1 MSLGKPAGVGHE
13 TASVSAGG
21 EAEELAPAL
30 PDGTVVAGRYR
41 VSGVLGRGGYALV
54 YRAVDEG
61 AGVDVA
67 LKVLRA
73 DRVSPVAVR
82 RLQREAESARAVLH
96 PGLVRVLDHGIAAE
110 GPFLAMELV
119 EGRTLRER
127 IALGPLPV
135 AEAVAVASAVAAA
148 LDALH
153 AAGLVHRDLKP
164 SNILLGSDGQ
174 VRVAD
179 LGLVT
184 ALDAE
189 DETRATRADG
199 LVGTMEYL
207 SPELALGQE
216 VDGRSDLY
224 ALGIVL
230 FEMLAG
236 HLPFSSKSS
245 LGSVLARVTTE
256 PARLTDSRPDA
267 PAWLVGVVRGLLEKD
282 RDRRYPSARKL
293 ADDLAHQR
301 ASFLRPDVTP
311 APAHPAPV
319 RRRGWPPWAVGAA
332 AVAIVGALAAN
343 ILQTAAKD
351 TRPVSAEVANGVLRA
366 RNARGEV
373 LWTHQF
379 PSPLS
384 DASYVASRAG
394 QGLALL
400 NWPGRPPQVWLI
412 APEHASDPA
421 ELWVFDA
428 DGKLLRRRKPGRP
441 ATFGTTRFESYV
453 ASRLYL
459 WSQPDSRPRVFLAS
473 NQQSWFPGVL
483 EEVDAD
489 GRVLSEYWSGGQ
501 IIFVRP
507 VRFEDRDAIAV
518 GAHHNESRGASLA
531 LLDPGSP
538 TGRSPALRPEYRCTD
553 CGAADPLAFVVFPGS
568 DGLRESS
575 AGAGAA
581 HVTDVLND
589 EGGLAVSVA
598 HGQFV
603 SETLGPQLPA
613 LHYSLDAAA
622 RRVLSVVPGNTL
634 IERHDVLFRSGRLDH
649 SFGERDRRELLQ
661 VRRWDGR
668 RFVDLEVAVPP
679 GAP

>member
-1 MSLGKPAGVGHE
+1 MSLGNPVGEEHE
-13 TASVSAGG
+13 TASVSPD
-21 EAEELAPAL
+21 EAEEFASPL

-41 VSGVLGRGGYALV
+41 VSGVLGRGGYAV
-54 YRAVDEG
+54 VHRAVDEG
-61 AGVDVA
+61 SGVDVA

-73 DRVSPVAVR
+73 DRVSPVAIR

-96 PGLVRVLDHGIAAE
+96 PALVRVLDHGIAAE

-119 EGRTLRER
+119 EGQTLRER
-127 IALGPLPV
+127 IAPGPLPV
-135 AEAVAVASAVAAA
+135 GEAVAVATAVAAA
-148 LDALH
+148 LAALH

-207 SPELALGQE
+207 SPEQALGHE
-216 VDGRSDLY
+216 VDARSDLY
-224 ALGIVL
+224 SLGIVL

-256 PARLTDSRPDA
+256 PARLTDSRPDT

-282 RDRRYPSARKL
+282 RDRRYPSAREL
-293 ADDLAHQR
+293 ADDLTHQR
-301 ASFLRPDVTP
+301 ASFARREGTP
-311 APAHPAPV
+311 APAPAPV
-319 RRRGWPPWAVGAA
+319 PRRRWPTWALGVAA
-332 AVAIVGALAAN
+332 LAIVGALAAN
-343 ILQTAAKD
+343 IVQTAVKD

-366 RNARGEV
+366 RNAKGEV

-384 DASYVASRAG
+384 DANYVASSAG

-453 ASRLYL
+453 ANRLYL
-459 WSQPDSRPRVFLAS
+459 WKRRDGRLRVFLAS

-489 GRVLSEYWSGGQ
+489 GRVLSEYWSAGQ
-501 IIFVRP
+501 IILVRP

-518 GAHHNESRGASLA
+518 GAFHNESRGASLA

-553 CGAADPLAFVVFPGS
+553 CGSGDPLAFVVFPGS
-568 DGLRESS
+568 DGLREST

-589 EGGLAVSVA
+589 ESGLAVSVA

-603 SETLGPQLPA
+603 SETLGQQFPS
-613 LHYSLDAAA
+613 LHYSLDAGA
-622 RRVLSVVPGNTL
+622 RRVLSVVPGYGL

-668 RFVDLEVAVPP
+668 AFVDLPQ
-679 GAP
+679 AP